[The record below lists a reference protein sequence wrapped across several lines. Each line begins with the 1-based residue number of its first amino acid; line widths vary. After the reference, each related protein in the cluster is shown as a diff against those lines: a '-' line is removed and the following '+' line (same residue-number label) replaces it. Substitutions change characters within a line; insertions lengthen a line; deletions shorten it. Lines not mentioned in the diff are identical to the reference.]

1 MSRGTIQVDDRVA
14 QYLDDTNRAET
25 PVQRRLRDDTGK
37 MSNAGMQIGANQ
49 GSFMAFLVGLTG
61 AKNCLEIGTF
71 TGYSALAVAAALPR
85 DGKLICCDVSDE
97 WTAIGRKAW
106 AEAGAADRI
115 DLRIG
120 PAADTLDRL
129 IADGQTGRFH
139 FAFID
144 ADKENYD
151 RYYEQ
156 CLLLV
161 RKGGLIAIDNMLW
174 DGAVADPQDQEKSTV
189 AIRALNAKLRGDP
202 RIDFSLI
209 PVGDG
214 IALARPIPI

>member
-14 QYLDDTNRAET
+14 HYLDDTNRAET
-25 PVQRRLRDDTGK
+25 RVQRRLRDDTGK
-37 MSNAGMQIGANQ
+37 MPDAQMQIGANQ
-49 GSFMAFLVGLTG
+49 GTFMAFLIGLTG

-85 DGKLICCDVSDE
+85 DGKLICCDVSKEYTD
-97 WTAIGRKAW
+97 IGRKAW
-106 AEAGAADRI
+106 ADAGVANRI
-115 DLRIG
+115 DLKIG

-129 IADGQTGRFH
+129 IADGQAGRFD

-144 ADKENYD
+144 ADKQNYD

-156 CLLLV
+156 CLVLV

-174 DGAVADPQDQEKSTV
+174 DGAVADPDNREDSTR
-189 AIRALNAKLRGDP
+189 AIRALNAKLRDDK

-214 IALARPIPI
+214 IALARPI

>member
-1 MSRGTIQVDDRVA
+1 MSRGTIQVDDRLA

-37 MSNAGMQIGANQ
+37 MSNAEMQIGANQ
-49 GSFMAFLVGLTG
+49 GSFMAFLVGLTE
-61 AKNCLEIGTF
+61 ARNCLEIGTF
-71 TGYSALAVAAALPR
+71 TGYSALTVATALPR
-85 DGKLICCDVSDE
+85 DGKLICCDVSEEYTDV
-97 WTAIGRKAW
+97 GRKAW
-106 AEAGAADRI
+106 ADAGVTDRI

-129 IADGQTGRFH
+129 IGDGLAGRFD

-156 CLLLV
+156 CLVLI

-174 DGAVADPQDQEKSTV
+174 DGAVADPQNREKSTL
-189 AIRALNAKLRGDP
+189 AIRALNTKLRNDP

-214 IALARPIPI
+214 IALARPI

>member
-1 MSRGTIQVDDRVA
+1 MSRGTVQVDDRLA
-14 QYLDDTNRAET
+14 QYLDATNRPET
-25 PVQRRLRDDTGK
+25 PTQLKLRADTGK

-49 GSFMAFLVGLTG
+49 GSFMAFLIGLTG
-61 AKNCLEIGTF
+61 AKHCLEIGTF
-71 TGYSALAVAAALPR
+71 TGYSALTVAAALPPG
-85 DGKLICCDVSDE
+85 GKLICCDVSADY
-97 WTAIGRKAW
+97 TDIGRKAW
-106 AEAGAADRI
+106 AEAGVADRI

-129 IADGQTGRFH
+129 IADGRSGQFD

-156 CLLLV
+156 CLILV

-174 DGAVADPQDQEKSTV
+174 DGAVADPANQKDSTV
-189 AIRALNAKLRGDP
+189 AIRALNAKLRDD
-202 RIDFSLI
+202 RRVDFALI

-214 IALARPIPI
+214 IAMARPV

>member
-1 MSRGTIQVDDRVA
+1 MSRSTVLVDDQLA
-14 QYLDDTNRAET
+14 QYLDATNRAET
-25 PVQRRLRDDTGK
+25 PVQVKLRADTGR

-49 GSFMAFLVGLTG
+49 GSFMAFLIGLIG
-61 AKNCLEIGTF
+61 ARRCLEIGTF
-71 TGYSALAVAAALPR
+71 TGYSALTVAMALPA
-85 DGKLICCDVSDE
+85 DGRLICCDVSAE
-97 WTAIGRKAW
+97 WTEIGRKAW
-106 AEAGAADRI
+106 AEAGVADRI

-120 PAADTLDRL
+120 PAVDTLDGL
-129 IADGQTGRFH
+129 IADGQAGQFD

-156 CLLLV
+156 CLVLV

-174 DGAVADPQDQEKSTV
+174 NGGVADPANQKETTV
-189 AIRALNAKLRGDP
+189 AIRALNAKLRADA
-202 RIDFSLI
+202 RVDFSLI

-214 IALARPIPI
+214 IALARIL

>member
-1 MSRGTIQVDDRVA
+1 MSRSTIHVDDRLA
-14 QYLDDTNRAET
+14 HYLDATNRPGTAI
-25 PVQRRLRDDTGK
+25 QRRLRDDTGK

-49 GSFMAFLVGLTG
+49 GSFMAFLVGLIG
-61 AKNCLEIGTF
+61 ARNCLEIGTF
-71 TGYSALAVAAALPR
+71 TGYSALTVAAALPP
-85 DGKLICCDVSDE
+85 DGKLICCDVSAE
-97 WTAIGRKAW
+97 WTSIGRKAW
-106 AEAGAADRI
+106 AEAGVADRI
-115 DLRIG
+115 ELKIG

-129 IADGQTGRFH
+129 IADGHAGRFD

-144 ADKENYD
+144 ADKENYG

-156 CLLLV
+156 CLVLV

-174 DGAVADPQDQEKSTV
+174 DGAVADPENQNDSTV
-189 AIRALNAKLRGDP
+189 AIRALNTKLREDP

-214 IALARPIPI
+214 IALARPI